1 MKQLNNKLTDR
12 ANDSQVG
19 LEPQQ
24 QKQEGGREREREKRG
39 RVDAALQDP
48 GLGTTTLSQCTHYT
62 NAVIRKQKK
71 NMVMKQL
78 VF

>member
-1 MKQLNNKLTDR
+1 MKQLNNELTDR
-12 ANDSQVG
+12 TNDSQVG

-24 QKQEGGREREREKRG
+24 QKQEGGREKRG

>member
-1 MKQLNNKLTDR
+1 M
-12 ANDSQVG
+12 
-19 LEPQQ
+19 
-24 QKQEGGREREREKRG
+24 GREGESEKRG
-39 RVDAALQDP
+39 MVDAALQDP

-78 VF
+78 AF